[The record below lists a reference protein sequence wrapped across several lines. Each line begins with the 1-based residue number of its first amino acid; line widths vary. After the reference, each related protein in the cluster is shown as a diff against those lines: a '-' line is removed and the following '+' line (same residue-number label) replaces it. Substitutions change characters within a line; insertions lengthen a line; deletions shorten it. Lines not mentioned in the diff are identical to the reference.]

1 MLKMDIVLTGCCWIF
16 NNSILLLVLSFC
28 PLMLEAESCTMRWQH
43 AEKDDQKADANM
55 DYNLESLK
63 ELYISFR
70 LIAPRTILLTCW
82 CNERIVSAISLH
94 SPAYVGKRSFG
105 FFFFFLSVKVNTSES
120 LRTWL
125 LSYSFN
131 CGTQTREFYIMELT
145 EFGSIL
151 LMCTCIIYTF
161 GTEFLLKQIKY
172 LF

>member
-1 MLKMDIVLTGCCWIF
+1 MQRKNCFSNKFTLSSICGEKIIWI
-16 NNSILLLVLSFC
+16 
-28 PLMLEAESCTMRWQH
+28 
-43 AEKDDQKADANM
+43 
-55 DYNLESLK
+55 
-63 ELYISFR
+63 
-70 LIAPRTILLTCW
+70 
-82 CNERIVSAISLH
+82 
-94 SPAYVGKRSFG
+94 
-105 FFFFFLSVKVNTSES
+105 FFLSVKVNTSES